1 MQNNIIFSKKIEV
14 LKKLNM
20 FLMSWH
26 HYFFLKMRFKGKI
39 YKVKRT
45 KKKKLKL
52 SFGRSHKTIVILK
65 NLFLKKRKKQ
75 KHKFFFI
82 SSNLNE
88 LKQSASIIKNVRP
101 INMFTQRGLRLS
113 RQIIYK
119 KIGKKSSYLN
129 KK

>member
-1 MQNNIIFSKKIEV
+1 
-14 LKKLNM
+14 
-20 FLMSWH
+20 
-26 HYFFLKMRFKGKI
+26 MRFKGKI

-52 SFGRSHKTIVILK
+52 SFGRSHKTIVVLK
-65 NLFLKKRKKQ
+65 NLFLKKRRKQ
-75 KHKFFFI
+75 KHKFLLI
-82 SSNLNE
+82 SSSKYDIVQPAAL
-88 LKQSASIIKNVRP
+88 IKSVRS

-119 KIGKKSSYLN
+119 KVGKKSSYLN